1 MEKLTFIA
9 WIVFSYLLGS
19 VPTGLLIGLYGFG
32 VDVRKSGSGNI
43 GFTNTFRVL
52 GLVPALLVLASDML
66 KGIIPTLA
74 VVVSYRVAPSIV
86 YSASSASVGNWL
98 LAGVAIAAIL
108 GNNFSLYLGFRG
120 GKGIGISA
128 GALFI
133 IVPKVVLAL
142 FVIWLAVFLVWRYV
156 SLASLVIT
164 LLFPILITLIYPGI
178 KSYLVLSLVT
188 ALLVLVRHRSNIQRL
203 VDGRELRLSREGK

>member
-74 VVVSYRVAPSIV
+74 VVVSYKVAPSIV
-86 YSASSASVGNWL
+86 YSASSTSVGNWL

-164 LLFPILITLIYPGI
+164 LLFPILVTLIYPGI